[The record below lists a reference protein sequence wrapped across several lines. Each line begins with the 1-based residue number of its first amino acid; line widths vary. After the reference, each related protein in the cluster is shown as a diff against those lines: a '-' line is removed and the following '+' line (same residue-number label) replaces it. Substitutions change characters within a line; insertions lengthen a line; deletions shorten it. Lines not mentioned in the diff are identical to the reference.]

1 LVIEFIILDSNFSI
15 PFKLI
20 LSFELI
26 IIEFGLYFSIIK
38 LGIDKKLFVKYI
50 VKYIN
55 DGDILINICSVKT
68 KI

>member
-1 LVIEFIILDSNFSI
+1 MLLAFIILKSMFSI

-26 IIEFGLYFSIIK
+26 VIEFGLYFSIIK
-38 LGIDKKLFVKYI
+38 LGIEKNLFLKYI

-55 DGDILINICSVKT
+55 NGDILVNICCVKT